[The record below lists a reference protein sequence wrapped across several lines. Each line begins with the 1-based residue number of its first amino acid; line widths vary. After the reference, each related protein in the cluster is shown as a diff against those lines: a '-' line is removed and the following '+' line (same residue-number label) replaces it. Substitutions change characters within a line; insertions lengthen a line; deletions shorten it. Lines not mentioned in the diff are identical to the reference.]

1 MSNAVTRAR
10 PGTGGR
16 TSAVTML
23 IAAVGVVVTVA
34 LFAAGQRAWEYRSPA
49 SHLVLETVDACV
61 AVLVSYLVYG
71 RFRRSGSRQDL
82 LLLQGF
88 ASLGL
93 ANACLALTLA
103 QTEWV
108 ALLGLWLPPPLRV
121 LGALLIA
128 AAALLPR
135 RSARSAWR
143 RWLFAPLLGVVLV
156 IVLVV
161 LFQRE
166 NLPGSEQVAGGFRPP
181 ISSHGHPALLITQ
194 VVSLLAFAA
203 AAVAFMVEARKRDDV
218 LMRWLGP
225 ACALGALARANYLI
239 FPASG
244 PDWVYSGDVLRT
256 GCYFLLLVGA
266 GREISRY
273 WGAQAEAAVAED
285 RRRVAREMHDGVLQ
299 ELGYIRS
306 ELAAF
311 ASVDEERVG
320 RIVASSDRALDEAR
334 QMLVA
339 LGRAGDEPLADALE
353 RAVEQIAERYGVALA
368 LELDASITADTE
380 QRHAL
385 VRVAREAVLNAV
397 RHGQAERIRVRL
409 AQEGKSRLLEV
420 TDDGTG
426 FDPARRTS
434 GRQGFGLT
442 SMRERAEALPGVFRL
457 ESTPGDGTTVQV
469 RW

>member
-1 MSNAVTRAR
+1 MSNAVARAR
-10 PGTGGR
+10 PRAGGR
-16 TSAVTML
+16 TSAVTTL
-23 IAAVGVVVTVA
+23 IAVVGIVITVA

-71 RFRRSGSRQDL
+71 RFRRSRSRQDL
-82 LLLQGF
+82 FLLQGF
-88 ASLGL
+88 ALLGI

-135 RSARSAWR
+135 RSMRSAWR
-143 RWLFAPLLGVVLV
+143 RWLAAPLLGMVLV
-156 IVLVV
+156 IALVQ
-161 LFQRE
+161 LWQRD
-166 NLPGSEQVAGGFRPP
+166 NLPGSEQGEGGLRPP

-194 VVSLLAFAA
+194 VVSLVAFAA
-203 AAVAFMVEARKRDDV
+203 AAVVFTVEARKRDDV
-218 LMRWLGP
+218 LLRWLGP

-285 RRRVAREMHDGVLQ
+285 RRRVAREMHDGALQ

-311 ASVDEERVG
+311 VSVDEARVG

-334 QMLVA
+334 QLLVA

-353 RAVEQIAERYGVALA
+353 RALEQIAERYGVALA
-368 LELDASITADTE
+368 LELDVSIAADTE

-409 AQEGKSRLLEV
+409 GRDDEGRLLEV
-420 TDDGTG
+420 ADDGTG
-426 FDPARRTS
+426 FEPGRRTT
-434 GRQGFGLT
+434 GFGLI
-442 SMRERAEALPGVFRL
+442 SMRERAEALPGVFRI
-457 ESTPGDGTTVQV
+457 ESEPGRGTTVQV

>member
-1 MSNAVTRAR
+1 
-10 PGTGGR
+10 
-16 TSAVTML
+16 ML
-23 IAAVGVVVTVA
+23 IAVVGVVITVA

-61 AVLVSYLVYG
+61 AVLLSYLVYG

-88 ASLGL
+88 ALL
-93 ANACLALTLA
+93 AVANAGLALTLA
-103 QTEWV
+103 HTEWV
-108 ALLGLWLPPPLRV
+108 GLLGLWLPPPLRV
-121 LGALLIA
+121 LGTLLIV

-135 RSARSAWR
+135 RSVRSVWQ
-143 RWLFAPLLGVVLV
+143 RWLAVPPFGVVLV
-156 IVLVV
+156 IALVL
-161 LFQRE
+161 LWQRD
-166 NLPGSEQVAGGFRPP
+166 NLPGAEQEEGGFRPP
-181 ISSHGHPALLITQ
+181 VSSHGHPVLLIAQ
-194 VVSLLAFAA
+194 VVTLVAFAA
-203 AAVAFMVEARKRDDV
+203 AAVAFTVEARERDDV
-218 LMRWLGP
+218 LLRWLGP

-244 PDWVYSGDVLRT
+244 PDWVYSGDILRT
-256 GCYFLLLVGA
+256 GCYLLLLVGA

-353 RAVEQIAERYGVALA
+353 RALEQIAERYGVALA
-368 LELDASITADTE
+368 LELDASIAADTD

-397 RHGQAERIRVRL
+397 RHGRAERIRVRL
-409 AQEGKSRLLEV
+409 AQDGAGRLLEV

-426 FDPARRTS
+426 FEPAGRTP
-434 GRQGFGLT
+434 GHQGFGLI
-442 SMRERAEALPGVFRL
+442 SMRERAEALPGVFRI
-457 ESTPGDGTTVQV
+457 ESTPGGGTTVQV